1 VLASMI
7 HSVNR
12 RSGRHWFQGAT
23 LGLFLFFVAGCGGS
37 DGVGPSSETPA
48 AGVPA
53 EPATTPV
60 DSTGLPSGDSL
71 PPPPS
76 DSAAI
81 GPSTFTGATAP
92 GIVFGTF
99 NMMNEYFN
107 TIHTGALRGGIS
119 PGESTRKMLADAQK
133 KGARLVIKLCGGKDS
148 FVLANGTFSLT
159 KWKEMVVRFKDM
171 DLNSYI
177 ADGTILGHYLI
188 DEPHRAERWGKVIS
202 QATLEAMAKY
212 SKQLWPNMT
221 TMVRVKPSWLAQA
234 PITYTNLDAAWTQYE
249 VHHGDVT
256 KWATT
261 EVAAAKLKGLGLV
274 AGLNVIAGGNGSSG
288 LPRLKPSWP
297 PPMSANEVRSYG
309 NVMLSQAHMCGFF
322 MWMHDLPY
330 YGRSDIKSAMA
341 ELSSKAKAHAKTSCQ
356 Q

>member
-1 VLASMI
+1 MI
-7 HSVNR
+7 PNGNR
-12 RSGRHWFQGAT
+12 RSWRHWFLAAT
-23 LGLFLFFVAGCGGS
+23 LGLFLALVAGCGSS
-37 DGVGPSSETPA
+37 DGVGPSSESPA
-48 AGVPA
+48 ASVPA
-53 EPATTPV
+53 DSVTTTPV
-60 DSTGLPSGDSL
+60 DSAAPLPGDSL
-71 PPPPS
+71 PLPPG
-76 DSAAI
+76 DSTAI
-81 GPSTFTGATAP
+81 GPSTFTGGTAP
-92 GIVFGTF
+92 GIVFGTT
-99 NMMNEYFN
+99 NMMNEYLN
-107 TIHTGALRGGIS
+107 SVHTGALRGGIS
-119 PGESTRKMLADAQK
+119 PGESTRRMLAEARA

-202 QATLEAMAKY
+202 QATIEAMAKY

-234 PITYTNLDAAWTQYE
+234 PITYTYLDAGWTQYE

-256 KWATT
+256 KWVTT

-274 AGLNVIAGGNGSSG
+274 GGLNVIAGGNGSSK
-288 LPRLKPSWP
+288 LPPLKASWP

-309 NVMLSQAHMCGFF
+309 NVMLSQSYVCGFF

-330 YGRSDIKSAMA
+330 YGRSDVKSAMA
-341 ELSSKAKAHAKTSCQ
+341 ELSSKAKAHAKTSCRQ
-356 Q
+356 